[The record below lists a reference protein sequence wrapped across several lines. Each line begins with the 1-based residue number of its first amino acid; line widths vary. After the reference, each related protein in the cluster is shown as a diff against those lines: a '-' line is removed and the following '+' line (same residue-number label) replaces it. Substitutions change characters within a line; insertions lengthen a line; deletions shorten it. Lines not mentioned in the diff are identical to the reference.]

1 MVAQAPPAVR
11 DTPRP
16 AAATGRTVTLGGRR
30 VPVLD
35 LVAWALTVVGAELQ
49 ARALRAA
56 GPTLEEVA
64 RQAAVARRGLVAV
77 LVDPGALAVS
87 GAPGGPAGGILTR
100 AAVWLVATVAPLR
113 ELVVAIAANSLRVSL
128 ALGVWLLLRRLLR
141 PSPLLLVPLAM
152 VMTAPQLIASGAG
165 TTDVAGP
172 LAATVALVWAAV
184 AHVWWSG
191 GRRLGAVA
199 LLTTLAMGCDR
210 SGVLV
215 PLVLLLL
222 SATVVR
228 VPPDLQDGPPGPDA
242 VPSGAR
248 AVLRGLRAA
257 WPPAAASAA
266 VVAVFVALPG
276 LRPADLV
283 LPADAAVAGV
293 VGDVLRAVAGGLL
306 GAPWTWSAAEVQG
319 LPRPAT
325 GVVTAAVL
333 LVGGLLLLA
342 ARHDRGRALRAV
354 ALGAGWSVA
363 ALVVGVPGRPQ
374 APGAVLGVTVA
385 VVLTGALATLAPRG
399 ARLPDDAAADL
410 PPGRL
415 PRLRALAPRA
425 LALAL
430 PVLVVLAAVPAS
442 TGFGRRAAA
451 DPAPAWAAAVRS
463 TLADLAPFPRI
474 TSRAVPAPVA
484 ASSGAAGTLDTDI
497 VTLLRPDALVHD
509 ADGPVL
515 SLDDTGGRLV
525 TARLDRLGG
534 AARTELCAAVVQP
547 GDTSDARVTMTTP
560 VDLPPGAQIRLE
572 LLVTGSARLRVVVEG
587 PDGQA
592 TAVRR
597 WSDDVLYEGPHT
609 VLFPVGPQVGTAAA
623 VRVRP
628 ATPDAGVCVVAADV
642 VRAR

>member
-1 MVAQAPPAVR
+1 MVAQAPPVVR
-11 DTPRP
+11 DVPRP
-16 AAATGRTVTLGGRR
+16 AAATGRTVTLGGRQVR
-30 VPVLD
+30 VLD
-35 LVAWALTVVGAELQ
+35 LVAWAVTAVGVDLQ
-49 ARALRAA
+49 TRALRGA

-77 LVDPGALAVS
+77 LLDPAALAVA

-100 AAVWLVATVAPLR
+100 AAVWLLATVAPLR
-113 ELVVAIAANSLRVSL
+113 ELLVVVAANSLRVSL
-128 ALGVWLLLRRLLR
+128 ALGVWLLLRRLLH

-152 VMTAPQLIASGAG
+152 VMTAPQLIPSGAG

-184 AHVWWSG
+184 AHVWWTG

-199 LLTTLAMGCDR
+199 LLTALAMGCDR

-215 PLVLLLL
+215 PVVLLLL
-222 SATVVR
+222 SATVAR
-228 VPPDLQDGPPGPDA
+228 APQDLPD
-242 VPSGAR
+242 PSGTR

-257 WPPAAASAA
+257 WPPAAVSAA
-266 VVAVFVALPG
+266 VVAVFVALAG

-283 LPADAAVAGV
+283 LRADDGTPGV

-306 GAPWTWSAAEVQG
+306 GAPWTWSAAEVHG

-333 LVGGLLLLA
+333 LVGVLLLLA
-342 ARHDRGRALRAV
+342 ARHDRARTLRAV
-354 ALGAGWSVA
+354 ALGAGWAVA

-385 VVLTGALATLAPRG
+385 VVLTCALATLPPRG
-399 ARLPDDAAADL
+399 TDRMVATPAATPAAG
-410 PPGRL
+410 PAPGRIA
-415 PRLRALAPRA
+415 RLRALAPRA
-425 LALAL
+425 LVLAL
-430 PVLVVLAAVPAS
+430 PAVVVVAAVPAA
-442 TGFGRRAAA
+442 TGFGRTAVA
-451 DPAPAWAAAVRS
+451 DPAPTWVAAVRS

-474 TSRAVPAPVA
+474 TSRPVPAPVA
-484 ASSGAAGTLDTDI
+484 ASSGAPGTLDTDI

-515 SLDDTGGRLV
+515 SLDDTGERLV

-534 AARTELCAAVVQP
+534 AGRTALCAAVVQP

-560 VDLPPGAQIRLE
+560 VALPVGAQLRLE

-592 TAVRR
+592 VAVRR

-609 VLFPVGPQVGTAAA
+609 VLFPVGPQVRTAAA